1 MAAGVRGV
9 RALDLANLLANNAAL
24 AAYADLR
31 KYVGDKIPERF
42 LHDIDKGQISGGNSG
57 NTSTTDGTPA
67 TVITIETI
75 DLEARGPNF
84 VFGRRNWVDIR
95 Q

>member
-1 MAAGVRGV
+1 MHSSTRPCWTWPTCSPT
-9 RALDLANLLANNAAL
+9 
-24 AAYADLR
+24 
-31 KYVGDKIPERF
+31 VGDKIPERF
-42 LHDIDKGQISGGNSG
+42 LLDIDKGQIDDGDSG
-57 NTSTTDGTPA
+57 NTTTTDGTPA

-95 Q
+95 R